1 MVCIS
6 CIPGSSVQD
15 YLEEKIVLQM
25 FASSE
30 ALKEEIGARVRNRI
44 AMDWD
49 FVNIFSK
56 GPYLYLA
63 FRHRDN

>member
-1 MVCIS
+1 MPWS
-6 CIPGSSVQD
+6 PVQD
-15 YLEEKIVLQM
+15 YLEEKITLNL
-25 FASSE
+25 FSSSE
-30 ALKEEIGARVRNRI
+30 ALKAEIGVRVRNRI

-63 FRHRDN
+63 FRHREN